1 MSSSSA
7 QEPSQSQSP
16 WTPYWEKGNETPAQ
30 EASVNAQ
37 VPEAGDSFVQGARDY
52 WQQMNE
58 SDIQEF
64 ATEDFFYCCGRPL
77 TRATMVVE
85 GLKTVNLV
93 KGLS

>member
-30 EASVNAQ
+30 EASVTQ

-58 SDIQEF
+58 SDFQEF

-77 TRATMVVE
+77 TITRATMVVE

-93 KGLS
+93 N